1 MKKYVIGIDVGGTKI
16 LYGVF
21 DNRMNLLRVIQRA
34 TDQELTPD
42 QMMRQMTSN
51 VQELLRGADIRP
63 EEVRGIGAAFPS
75 HIDFNRGFVLE
86 TCDIPQLNNVPVR
99 DMLENRLNI
108 PVWLDND
115 SNVAA
120 LAEHRLGAGRG
131 HRDMIFVSISTGIGG
146 GLILNGDL
154 YRGIHGCAGEIGHM
168 FVSDSLGYPCGC
180 GVTGCVQSISSGAH
194 MAKYVTDRIKEG
206 EDSSILN
213 YAGTLS
219 SIDMEAVGKALRGND
234 SLALEVVSRGAEY
247 LGRMFHSLNQIF
259 DINYFVY
266 GGGVAKLGSPFI
278 DRMVAAYRHYSL
290 NDTRHPAQFV
300 PAKFGSQ
307 AGMYGAALL
316 ITDEA

>member
-180 GVTGCVQSISSGAH
+180 GVTGCVQSISSGPH
-194 MAKYVTDRIKEG
+194 MAEYAMNRIKEG
-206 EDSSILN
+206 AESSILR

-219 SIDMEAVGKALRGND
+219 KIDMVAVGRAFAEND
-234 SLALEVVSRGAEY
+234 PLAVEVVERGAEY
-247 LGRMFHSLNQIF
+247 LGRMFQSLYQIF
-259 DINYFVY
+259 DINVFVY
-266 GGGVAKLGSPFI
+266 GGGVMKLGPRFVDMIIAS
-278 DRMVAAYRHYSL
+278 YRRYSQMEL
-290 NDTRHPAQFV
+290 KYPAHFL
-300 PAKFGSQ
+300 PA
-307 AGMYGAALL
+307 
-316 ITDEA
+316 

>member
-168 FVSDSLGYPCGC
+168 FVSDSLGYPCGF
-180 GVTGCVQSISSGAH
+180 GVTGCVQSISSGPH
-194 MAKYVTDRIKEG
+194 MAEYAMNRIKEG
-206 EDSSILN
+206 
-213 YAGTLS
+213 A
-219 SIDMEAVGKALRGND
+219 
-234 SLALEVVSRGAEY
+234 
-247 LGRMFHSLNQIF
+247 
-259 DINYFVY
+259 
-266 GGGVAKLGSPFI
+266 
-278 DRMVAAYRHYSL
+278 
-290 NDTRHPAQFV
+290 
-300 PAKFGSQ
+300 
-307 AGMYGAALL
+307 
-316 ITDEA
+316 

>member
-154 YRGIHGCAGEIGHM
+154 
-168 FVSDSLGYPCGC
+168 
-180 GVTGCVQSISSGAH
+180 
-194 MAKYVTDRIKEG
+194 
-206 EDSSILN
+206 
-213 YAGTLS
+213 
-219 SIDMEAVGKALRGND
+219 
-234 SLALEVVSRGAEY
+234 
-247 LGRMFHSLNQIF
+247 
-259 DINYFVY
+259 
-266 GGGVAKLGSPFI
+266 
-278 DRMVAAYRHYSL
+278 
-290 NDTRHPAQFV
+290 
-300 PAKFGSQ
+300 
-307 AGMYGAALL
+307 
-316 ITDEA
+316 